1 VHRSTP
7 RPPFRSRRGVALV
20 AALGLLMLGAAL
32 LAGSALSSL
41 ELRRATRARTSSARA
56 ESEVRF
62 GLGTVLRGWDTA
74 LDSLP
79 IGARAERA
87 IPAHGGQDPTIATHG
102 VVRRLT
108 PRLYVVTV
116 RATVGR
122 EGAVLA
128 VSRALLFLERSS
140 AADSAHVVAPV
151 VPLSR
156 WSVAEIH

>member
-1 VHRSTP
+1 M
-7 RPPFRSRRGVALV
+7 ALV

-41 ELRRATRARTSSARA
+41 ELRRATRARTASARA
-56 ESEVRF
+56 ESEVHF
-62 GLGTVLRGWDTA
+62 ALGAVLGGWDTA

-79 IGARAERA
+79 IGARTARA
-87 IPAHGGQDPTIATHG
+87 IPSHGEQGPTITARG

-140 AADSAHVVAPV
+140 AAE
-151 VPLSR
+151 
-156 WSVAEIH
+156 SVRL